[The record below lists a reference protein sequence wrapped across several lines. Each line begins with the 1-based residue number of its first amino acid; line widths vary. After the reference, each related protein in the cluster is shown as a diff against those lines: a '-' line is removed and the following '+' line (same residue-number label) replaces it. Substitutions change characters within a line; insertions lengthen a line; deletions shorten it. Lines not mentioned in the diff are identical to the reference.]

1 MKLTLSTTREKTVRH
16 VRKLP
21 LFAPPALRPALL
33 AVLSLVAL
41 GVAGCSTWH
50 APEMRQP
57 ATERANLPEP
67 VTADERTAEC
77 SRLRTELRRNQIAEQ
92 EAPTTTTSPII
103 AEASEAKADRNIDII
118 RARYTEL
125 DCDAPE
131 GKPPAIPQS
140 SLP

>member
-1 MKLTLSTTREKTVRH
+1 VRH

-21 LFAPPALRPALL
+21 VIATPALRPALL
-33 AVLSLVAL
+33 ALSVLMAL
-41 GVAGCSTWH
+41 GAVGCSTWH
-50 APEMRQP
+50 APELRQP
-57 ATERANLPEP
+57 ATEHANLPEP

-77 SRLRTELRRNQIAEQ
+77 ARLRTDLRRNQIADQ
-92 EAPTTTTSPII
+92 EAPSTTTSPII

-118 RARYTEL
+118 QRRYTEL

>member
-1 MKLTLSTTREKTVRH
+1 VTTKSEKHVRH
-16 VRKLP
+16 ARKNP
-21 LFAPPALRPALL
+21 VNTTSALRLVPLALVSL
-33 AVLSLVAL
+33 MALTAVA
-41 GVAGCSTWH
+41 CSTWH

-57 ATERANLPEP
+57 ATEPSNQPEP
-67 VTADERTAEC
+67 ATADERTAEC
-77 SRLRTELRRNQIAEQ
+77 SRLRTELRRNQVAEQ

-118 RARYTEL
+118 KSRYSEL